1 MKKIK
6 QIFNKKSRINEIG
19 IFGFKQNFK
28 DRSRINVQAIDI
40 SDFSNI
46 YSWRL
51 NLMVK
56 IKVVRKNKIHVLDT
70 ETFK

>member
-6 QIFNKKSRINEIG
+6 QIFNKKSRTNEID

-40 SDFSNI
+40 SDFSSI
-46 YSWRL
+46 YG
-51 NLMVK
+51 
-56 IKVVRKNKIHVLDT
+56 D
-70 ETFK
+70 

>member
-6 QIFNKKSRINEIG
+6 QIFNKKSRTNEIG

-40 SDFSNI
+40 SDFSSI
-46 YSWRL
+46 YGDW
-51 NLMVK
+51 
-56 IKVVRKNKIHVLDT
+56 IWW
-70 ETFK
+70 